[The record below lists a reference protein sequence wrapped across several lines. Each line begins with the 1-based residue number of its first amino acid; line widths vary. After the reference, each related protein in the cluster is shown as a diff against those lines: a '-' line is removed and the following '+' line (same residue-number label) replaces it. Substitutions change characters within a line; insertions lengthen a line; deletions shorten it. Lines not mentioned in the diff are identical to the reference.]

1 MSKFKHSKI
10 ITKQLEPNTQEMYFK
25 RVDEVPGFTFVSD
38 IAEATE
44 FENAKSLRYAL
55 QTLLPYFTYMRGI
68 SVKEFNENNELIFS
82 KRY

>member
-10 ITKQLEPNTQEMYFK
+10 ITKQLESDTQEMYFK
-25 RVDEVPGFTFVSD
+25 LVKEVPGFTFVSD
-38 IAEATE
+38 ISEATV
-44 FENAKSLRYAL
+44 FENSKPLCYAL